1 MAGGGTIS
9 ADGRRGWLAAMAGLR
24 NRLRNRPDREHEVI
38 FNRVLLPQAI
48 LLYLFLAQRY
58 GDYGSETF
66 HAHLVHY
73 VLFVGG
79 GLLMLG
85 HLLYKPGVCV
95 PRRLIGIP
103 FDILNCSYFL
113 YVGDESTAM
122 LYPVYLWAIFGNG
135 FRFGVRYLF
144 AATVV
149 SVFAFAAVIVMTPF
163 WQSHLPLGIGLL
175 LGLII
180 LPLYVSALI
189 RQLSQAK
196 RQAEQA
202 SKAKSLFLASV
213 SHELRT
219 PLNAIIALS
228 DLLADGRLGE
238 EELDMSRTIGR
249 SGRSLLALINSLL
262 DVARM
267 EIGKKAASIEDIDL
281 YELLAGI
288 RAMLGVQASAK
299 GIRLALH
306 IAPETPRRVKVA
318 TRHLEEVLVN
328 LAGNAVKF
336 TDCGH
341 VLIRLR
347 ATTGE
352 GGACRLSF
360 DVCDTGIGI
369 ARENLDKIF
378 GQFTQAD
385 ETIIDRY
392 GGTGLGLS
400 IAKQIVEAHGGS
412 IGVESTQGQGSRF
425 GFELPCEIGEGSAK
439 AAPASLLLVG
449 ALPVVEIFARQSG
462 HVVRK
467 AADLDEALGILSS
480 DEASAPRQLVILSPE
495 CVATGLSDL
504 ADLGDALL
512 LKHAFIGLRDQDA
525 SNVGQAIQSLL
536 RSMAPV
542 PREQGAFDRLVQIGQ
557 AGMSTPT
564 SGEPPREQRYHLD
577 ILVAED
583 HATNQMVVRKILER
597 AGHRVTIVENGQ
609 EALDRLGAEHFDVA
623 FMDINMPVLNGIEA
637 ARLYRLT
644 QAEGAGVPIVALTAD
659 VTNGTRRRCEAAGMF
674 ACMGK
679 PIEPKRFVDWLDDFA
694 AARGLEAF
702 DLAVPDAESTEDED
716 ATGSLQTLVPIDR
729 RALQDLE
736 DLGGPDF
743 VRELS
748 DQFITDAA
756 VLLARLAEAVSQQDE
771 AAFRDEVHAMR
782 SCAANIGARRVYRL
796 CLDWRS
802 MTATE
807 IAADGASRLRQLQG
821 EFDLACEQLRA
832 RPQPA
837 AVAA

>member
-1 MAGGGTIS
+1 MAGGGNRS
-9 ADGRRGWLAAMAGLR
+9 DDGMHGWRAALASLR
-24 NRLRNRPDREHEVI
+24 ARLRNRPDREHEVI

-58 GDYGSETF
+58 GNYGSETF

-85 HLLYKPGVCV
+85 HLLYRPGICV

-144 AATVV
+144 AATVI
-149 SVFAFAAVIVMTPF
+149 SVVAFAVVIAETPF
-163 WQSHLPLGIGLL
+163 WHSHLPLGIGLL

-189 RQLSQAK
+189 RQLSKAK

-228 DLLADGRLGE
+228 DLLAEGRLAE

-267 EIGKKAASIEDIDL
+267 EIGKKAAAIEDIYL

-288 RAMLGVQASAK
+288 RAMLGVQATAK

-306 IAPETPRRVKVA
+306 IAPDTPRRVKIA

-336 TDCGH
+336 TESGH
-341 VLIRLR
+341 VLIRVR
-347 ATTGE
+347 GTPGE
-352 GGACRLSF
+352 GDTCALAF

-369 ARENLDKIF
+369 APENLDKIF

-400 IAKQIVEAHGGS
+400 IAKQIVEAHGGA
-412 IGVESTQGQGSRF
+412 IGVESTQGEGSRF
-425 GFELPCEIGEGSAK
+425 WFELPCEIGKGSREVV
-439 AAPASLLLVG
+439 PASLLLVG
-449 ALPVVEIFARQSG
+449 SMPVVEIFARQSG
-462 HVVRK
+462 HIVRK
-467 AADLDEALGILSS
+467 AADLDEALGVLSC
-480 DEASAPRQLVILSPE
+480 DEPTAPRQVVLLAPE
-495 CVATGLSDL
+495 CLAAGIADL
-504 ADLGDALL
+504 VDLGDALL
-512 LKHAFIGLRDQDA
+512 QKHVFIGLNDA
-525 SNVGQAIQSLL
+525 GKTAAGQHIQSLL
-536 RSMAPV
+536 RSIAPV
-542 PREQGAFDRLVQIGQ
+542 PREKAAFTHLMEIAQ
-557 AGMSTPT
+557 AGLSKALAA
-564 SGEPPREQRYHLD
+564 EPLRDQRYHLD

-609 EALDRLGAEHFDVA
+609 EALDRLAAEDFDVA

-644 QAEGAGVPIVALTAD
+644 QSEGAGVPIVALTAD

-679 PIEPKRFVDWLDDFA
+679 PIEPKRFVAWLDEFA

-702 DLAVPDAESTEDED
+702 DLVEVETGVVDDEELK
-716 ATGSLQTLVPIDR
+716 GSLQALESIDR
-729 RALQDLE
+729 RALQDLQ
-736 DLGGPDF
+736 DLGGTDF
-743 VRELS
+743 VRDLS

-756 VLLARLAEAVSQQDE
+756 VLLARLAEAVARQDE

-796 CLDWRS
+796 CLDWRAT
-802 MTATE
+802 TAAE
-807 IAADGASRLRQLQG
+807 IATDGASRLRQLQG
-821 EFDLACEQLRA
+821 EFDIACEHLRE
-832 RPQPA
+832 RPQQA
-837 AVAA
+837 AA